1 MQLAKILQNWYI
13 FTRKEDDMKVIRPF
27 FWNAI
32 VAYLV
37 FISPAVFIAMIV
49 PFLAYMATIGRAK
62 ELALRY
68 LATNGGA

>member
-1 MQLAKILQNWYI
+1 
-13 FTRKEDDMKVIRPF
+13 MKVIRPF